1 MALPRIDTPIY
12 DIDLPLSQKNIRFRP
27 FLVKEQKNLLMAIE
41 ADDKDT
47 IEKNVK
53 QILHNCTLTEGIDIE
68 SLPVVDVEFY
78 FLQLR
83 AKSVGEI
90 VENKYICNNEVNGTV
105 CGNSMDVKIDLMD
118 IKVEKDPNI
127 SDVIQLTNEIS
138 IKLKYPQFSTIEK
151 ITSKSNS
158 VDVAFDIVSD
168 SVEYI
173 FDGKQYY
180 YAYEST
186 PQEIAEFIE
195 SLSTEQF
202 NKIENFFS
210 SLPRIKKTVEIK
222 CSKCGFDHSIEL
234 EGLQNF
240 FG

>member
-1 MALPRIDTPIY
+1 MALPKIDTPVY
-12 DIDLPLSQKNIRFRP
+12 DIELPLSQKTIRFRP

-53 QILHNCTLTEGIDIE
+53 QILHNCTLTEDIDIE

-90 VENKYICNNEVNGTV
+90 VENKYICNNEVDGKV
-105 CGNSMDVKIDLMD
+105 CNNQMDVRIDLTE
-118 IKVEKDPNI
+118 IKVDKDPEI
-127 SDVIQLTNEIS
+127 KDTIQITEDIS

-151 ITSKSNS
+151 ISNKNNS
-158 VDVAFDIVSD
+158 VDMAFDIVAD
-168 SVEYI
+168 SIEYI

-180 YAYEST
+180 YAYETS
-186 PQEIAEFIE
+186 PQELSEFIE
-195 SLSTEQF
+195 GLSTEQF
-202 NKIENFFS
+202 NMIEEFFTK
-210 SLPRIKKTVEIK
+210 LPRIRKTIEIK